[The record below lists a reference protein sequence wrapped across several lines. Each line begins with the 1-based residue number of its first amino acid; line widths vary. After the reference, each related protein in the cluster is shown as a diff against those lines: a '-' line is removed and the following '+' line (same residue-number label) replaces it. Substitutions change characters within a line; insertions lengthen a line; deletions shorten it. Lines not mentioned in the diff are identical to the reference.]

1 MNFLYKGLKYNTHAK
16 KKDWIQTLAPEA
28 ETAITQLP
36 TNERDVY
43 RKLIADRIDTLQRR
57 NPTHKTHP
65 EVKIVKSTQRKL
77 KEIDVIITREIRA
90 TLLWYP
96 PTNTRP
102 SYKTFYATTISIQ
115 VPQTQLRHSGPKSEK
130 Q

>member
-43 RKLIADRIDTLQRR
+43 RKLIAGRIDTLQRR

-90 TLLWYP
+90 TLL
-96 PTNTRP
+96 
-102 SYKTFYATTISIQ
+102 
-115 VPQTQLRHSGPKSEK
+115 
-130 Q
+130 